1 MRLNEDEPSVWRDE
15 RTKVRKWEVRKGI
28 WRAGR
33 RNAKKGTFKRER
45 GWTLPDKN
53 ETVSWNW
60 KLNTPGR
67 WISTHTNRGFF
78 SVSAPPVLL
87 RPHTFSAH
95 SRYAQSLQSNFYY
108 LILFIF
114 LGIGLNNIWRLRVNI
129 SGWNEVITEDGR
141 TLVTSFFFFSFF
153 FSSLVVHSRQKK
165 VSRGVCVG
173 AGGQLQC
180 EFDGHSEGERH
191 NKRAADVSERF
202 ESRAA
207 PRHGD
212 SDRQETQ
219 DEATR
224 AEREGWKE
232 ESGARV
238 PSCPPAC
245 QEMSGRVGGGMVM
258 AAVGRT
264 DWHPERPGRRAGG
277 ARQADGSSGKV
288 TAGPGEGRLG
298 EKTGMEQK
306 RIMEEEEDG
315 WN

>member
-67 WISTHTNRGFF
+67 WISTHKNCGFF

-114 LGIGLNNIWRLRVNI
+114 LGIGLNNIWRIRVNI

-153 FSSLVVHSRQKK
+153 SPVLWCTQGKKRCKEVCAWGRERNCSASLMVTAKESGAIKELQTWARGSRAEQRLGTARPTDRKPK
-165 VSRGVCVG
+165 TRRRE
-173 AGGQLQC
+173 Q
-180 EFDGHSEGERH
+180 
-191 NKRAADVSERF
+191 SERVGRR
-202 ESRAA
+202 RAA
-207 PRHGD
+207 P
-212 SDRQETQ
+212 
-219 DEATR
+219 
-224 AEREGWKE
+224 
-232 ESGARV
+232 V

-306 RIMEEEEDG
+306 RIMEEEEEDG